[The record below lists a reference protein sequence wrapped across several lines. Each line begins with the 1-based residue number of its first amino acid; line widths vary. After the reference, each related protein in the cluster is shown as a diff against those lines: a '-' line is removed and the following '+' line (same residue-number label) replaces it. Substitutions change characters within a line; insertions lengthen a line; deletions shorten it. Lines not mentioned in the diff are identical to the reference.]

1 MTHQQLSCL
10 CRWGGGG
17 EAETEEHM
25 VGEFTQLY
33 SASIWGGGFKK

>member
-10 CRWGGGG
+10 WRWGGGG
-17 EAETEEHM
+17 EAEPAAHM

-33 SASIWGGGFKK
+33 SASGGGGGV